1 MSPTKKGTKP
11 IASNRKAFHDYH
23 VLDRMEA
30 GLALVGTEVKALRDG
45 HVSLAGGFASADDGE
60 VVLHD
65 VNIATYEFGNQFNH
79 DPTRPRK
86 LLLHRAQIVRLA
98 GQVAQKGYTL
108 IPLSLYFRDGK
119 AKVELGVCKGKVD
132 RDKREDVRRRD
143 ADREASRAVGR
154 G

>member
-1 MSPTKKGTKP
+1 MRRSLLDSTSPPP
-11 IASNRKAFHDYH
+11 IRS
-23 VLDRMEA
+23 
-30 GLALVGTEVKALRDG
+30 
-45 HVSLAGGFASADDGE
+45 
-60 VVLHD
+60 
-65 VNIATYEFGNQFNH
+65 IAKSSPCSRNH
-79 DPTRPRK
+79 EPTRPRK

-119 AKVELGVCKGKVD
+119 AKVELGVCKGKVE

-154 G
+154 PS